1 MTKIYYIISYKVNGK
16 QVYWGT
22 AKELSY
28 VDGTTD
34 IFKARWYER
43 IKDAKITVN
52 DLKYRNNGTNRYTDV
67 KLFEY
72 TVEVTVNKEIEL

>member
-1 MTKIYYIISYKVNGK
+1 MTKTYYIVTYKVNGK

>member
-1 MTKIYYIISYKVNGK
+1 MTKTYYIISYKVNGK